1 VSAYK
6 QVDTVEPNEVVR
18 ISVVQSFKE
27 CVSVAGAGACAV
39 LRAVRRR
46 FGTMALL
53 GSGILTVSDDAT
65 DPRSRAKAQ
74 AELPAKATFDVVARI
89 PSDRGTW
96 RGRRV
101 GLAEVLY
108 IYSILYIYSYIL

>member
-1 VSAYK
+1 
-6 QVDTVEPNEVVR
+6 
-18 ISVVQSFKE
+18 
-27 CVSVAGAGACAV
+27 
-39 LRAVRRR
+39 
-46 FGTMALL
+46 MALL

-74 AELPAKATFDVVARI
+74 AEPAKATFDVVARI

-108 IYSILYIYSYIL
+108 IVHIFIYTLTIQYSTIICSF